1 MKKKGW
7 FSVLQNLSWLTQLG
21 LSLAAPPVLCLLG
34 AGWLARRFS
43 LGPWVYFAAI
53 VLGLGAAAC
62 TFAEF
67 VKMFRR
73 KNGKK
78 SRLYGRKTRRAGR
91 RPEAGAGCDR
101 LFMKIQEATKR
112 ETLHIAAGTLAFSAV
127 MNGVFALLGRWG
139 LTVLWGTLLGGGFA
153 VLNFFLLGLT
163 VQKMA
168 GDPNEKKGKL
178 VLQLSYSLRMLA
190 TLAVVVLGVKLAC
203 FSWVATVI
211 PLLFPRLTILA
222 MQILGMYKPPK
233 NKEGG
238 DEPV

>member
-1 MKKKGW
+1 
-7 FSVLQNLSWLTQLG
+7 
-21 LSLAAPPVLCLLG
+21 
-34 AGWLARRFS
+34 
-43 LGPWVYFAAI
+43 
-53 VLGLGAAAC
+53 
-62 TFAEF
+62 
-67 VKMFRR
+67 
-73 KNGKK
+73 
-78 SRLYGRKTRRAGR
+78 
-91 RPEAGAGCDR
+91 
-101 LFMKIQEATKR
+101 MKIQEATKR

-127 MNGVFALLGRWG
+127 MNGVFALLGRWD
-139 LTVLWGTLLGGGFA
+139 FA

>member
-1 MKKKGW
+1 MYFHQPTFGTPSKNEPAGEKLPPAGSFWTSLPFQPLPPDKGEKTAHQRE
-7 FSVLQNLSWLTQLG
+7 VG
-21 LSLAAPPVLCLLG
+21 
-34 AGWLARRFS
+34 
-43 LGPWVYFAAI
+43 
-53 VLGLGAAAC
+53 
-62 TFAEF
+62 
-67 VKMFRR
+67 
-73 KNGKK
+73 
-78 SRLYGRKTRRAGR
+78 GRKYHP
-91 RPEAGAGCDR
+91 RP
-101 LFMKIQEATKR
+101 Q
-112 ETLHIAAGTLAFSAV
+112 
-127 MNGVFALLGRWG
+127 
-139 LTVLWGTLLGGGFA
+139 GGGFA

>member
-1 MKKKGW
+1 MKKKYSSPYELDGRLPLKTAIPLGMQHVLAMFIGNLTAPIVILGVCGVASGSPIHVTILSNAMFIAGIVTLFQLYPVW
-7 FSVLQNLSWLTQLG
+7 KVGAKLPIVMGTDAGVLGIYISVL
-21 LSLAAPPVLCLLG
+21 
-34 AGWLARRFS
+34 
-43 LGPWVYFAAI
+43 
-53 VLGLGAAAC
+53 
-62 TFAEF
+62 
-67 VKMFRR
+67 
-73 KNGKK
+73 
-78 SRLYGRKTRRAGR
+78 
-91 RPEAGAGCDR
+91 
-101 LFMKIQEATKR
+101 
-112 ETLHIAAGTLAFSAV
+112 
-127 MNGVFALLGRWG
+127 
-139 LTVLWGTLLGGGFA
+139 TLLGGGFA

>member
-1 MKKKGW
+1 
-7 FSVLQNLSWLTQLG
+7 
-21 LSLAAPPVLCLLG
+21 
-34 AGWLARRFS
+34 
-43 LGPWVYFAAI
+43 
-53 VLGLGAAAC
+53 
-62 TFAEF
+62 
-67 VKMFRR
+67 
-73 KNGKK
+73 
-78 SRLYGRKTRRAGR
+78 
-91 RPEAGAGCDR
+91 
-101 LFMKIQEATKR
+101 MKIQEATKR

-127 MNGVFALLGRWG
+127 MNGVFALLGRWD

-190 TLAVVVLGVKLAC
+190 TLIRPVSSDTMTALAVVVLGVKLAC